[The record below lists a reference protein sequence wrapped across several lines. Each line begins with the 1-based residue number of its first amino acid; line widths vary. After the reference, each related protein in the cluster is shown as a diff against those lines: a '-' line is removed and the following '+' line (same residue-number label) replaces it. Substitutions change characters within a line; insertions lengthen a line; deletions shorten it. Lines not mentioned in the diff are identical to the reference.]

1 METDGITAFPGT
13 SSNGDTDRMRKQ
25 IRDTYQGIIAELK
38 KCTWPTRDELWNSTV
53 VVIISVL
60 MLSVFVFAADWLSQF
75 LIRLVTW
82 TL

>member
-1 METDGITAFPGT
+1 
-13 SSNGDTDRMRKQ
+13 MRKQ
-25 IRDTYQGIIAELK
+25 IQDTYLGIIAELK
-38 KCTWPTRDELWNSTV
+38 KCTWPTRDELWDSTV